1 MLHSRGGGQGVA
13 KAKGRLGGEGCITE
27 GALKQEVQNG
37 GEQNAVETKENQ
49 FKRRCK
55 CLQRK
60 RIVCTILERIRE
72 REVQNTEER
81 RRCIIVLQSRS
92 RWRKSAA
99 EEAHSAVFE
108 SGIESRLTEKI
119 GERKRQEKEKEREC
133 DANPYFYHDVVSVVS
148 V

>member
-13 KAKGRLGGEGCITE
+13 KAKGRVGGEGCITE

-37 GEQNAVETKENQ
+37 GVQNTVETKENQ

-55 CLQRK
+55 CLQKK
-60 RIVCTILERIRE
+60 RMVCTILERKRE

-92 RWRKSAA
+92 RWRKRAA

-108 SGIESRLTEKI
+108 SGIESRLLGLTEKI
-119 GERKRQEKEKEREC
+119 GERKRQKKEKERVRC
-133 DANPYFYHDVVSVVS
+133 
-148 V
+148 